1 MILVYI
7 LLWLSVLLYGRAFH
21 ESRRMATLRYG
32 LTALF
37 LFAFL
42 TFIHLDDAPGQLID
56 HGDVNPITE
65 VGSPS
70 FRSPWNEISLQVG
83 HFRPPSNALYWA
95 ASFNIACLILFS
107 LHFAWFGRKSRLL
120 DHIKEKLAAID
131 PTQNNGENVS
141 IETDKKEP

>member
-1 MILVYI
+1 
-7 LLWLSVLLYGRAFH
+7 
-21 ESRRMATLRYG
+21 MATLRYG

-37 LFAFL
+37 LFSFL

-65 VGSPS
+65 VGNTS
-70 FRSPWNEISLQVG
+70 FRAPWNEISLHVG

-95 ASFNIACLILFS
+95 ASLNIACLILFS

-120 DHIKEKLAAID
+120 DHLKERLAAID
-131 PTQNNGENVS
+131 PTQDDGEENAL
-141 IETDKKEP
+141 IEKEKKEP